1 MCGRPTI
8 AEAPVA
14 TGLLALLDDIT
25 SILDDVS
32 AIDVGYPERE
42 GVGYPETR

>member
-1 MCGRPTI
+1 
-8 AEAPVA
+8 VA

-32 AIDVGYPERE
+32 AMTKVAAGKTG
-42 GVGYPETR
+42 GVLGDDLVLRVVDSAANL